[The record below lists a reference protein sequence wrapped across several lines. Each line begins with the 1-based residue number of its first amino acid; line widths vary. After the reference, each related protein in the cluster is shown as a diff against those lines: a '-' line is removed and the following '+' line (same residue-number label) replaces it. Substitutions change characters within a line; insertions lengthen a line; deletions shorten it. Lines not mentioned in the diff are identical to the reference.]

1 MIKNFIT
8 RFEVWVFIV
17 ALIICNALMV
27 TAKVHGVFTQRLNN
41 VTQFG
46 LLLFLLVGVVFFLRG
61 KKGLFEI
68 VKPLLEWRRPAWMY
82 VFAICWT
89 SFICLLVLT
98 AQGIVN
104 GEFISFEAL
113 KPGLAKISNIK
124 FIITLAIGSLIGEMV
139 WISYTLRKLNN
150 RFTPFVS
157 SLMVGFVWTL
167 WWLPMAIHNYNIIP
181 NLPIAALLINQT
193 GVAAMCAFVYY
204 HTRSG
209 VLILVMQ
216 ICFNATIL
224 AFPVIPTPQS
234 NATYWIFAITYLY
247 GAIALFMRFGPTPL
261 LGDVKVPA
269 IWVNPLMSKCVKDD
283 VYS

>member
-1 MIKNFIT
+1 
-8 RFEVWVFIV
+8 
-17 ALIICNALMV
+17 MV
-27 TAKVHGVFTQRLNN
+27 SAKVQGVMTQRLNN

-46 LLLFLLVGVVFFLRG
+46 LLLFLLVGLVFFLRG

-68 VKPLLEWRRPAWMY
+68 LKPLLAWRRPVWLY
-82 VFAICWT
+82 LFAIFWT
-89 SFICLLVLT
+89 SIICLLVLSLQ
-98 AQGIVN
+98 AIVG
-104 GEFISFEAL
+104 GESLSLDEF
-113 KPGLAKISNIK
+113 KPGLAKITNIK
-124 FIITLAIGSLIGEMV
+124 FIITLAIGSFIGEMV

-157 SLMVGFVWTL
+157 SLIVGFTWTL
-167 WWLPMAIHNYNIIP
+167 WWLPMVIYNYGIIP

-224 AFPVIPTPQS
+224 AFPVTPTPES
-234 NATYWIFAITYLY
+234 NATYWVFAITYLY
-247 GAIALFMRFGPTPL
+247 AAIALFMRFGPTPL
-261 LGDVKVPA
+261 FGTVKVPSKL
-269 IWVNPLMSKCVKDD
+269 INPLMGKRVENDI
-283 VYS
+283 YT